1 MLLHRLTINARRNQP
16 FGLIFLAST
25 QAYGRRGSVKL
36 IYASSC
42 FYLLLIIFR
51 LAPTFET
58 ASEDAKQEWISL
70 NSFSARL
77 LNVGLLGST
86 NIPMWVLR
94 DALEEDI
101 SFDPARAT
109 IVAAAAEWILHARNT
124 LYTRISK
131 EPANPDT
138 LQATAQGPLYE
149 GKAGFP
155 LERWI
160 FWKRRFREISDDLK
174 EPVKQA
180 AIKAAEII

>member
-1 MLLHRLTINARRNQP
+1 M
-16 FGLIFLAST
+16 
-25 QAYGRRGSVKL
+25 
-36 IYASSC
+36 
-42 FYLLLIIFR
+42 LIIFR

-58 ASEDAKQEWISL
+58 ASEDEKQEWISL

-77 LNVGLLGST
+77 LNVGLLGGT
-86 NIPMWVLR
+86 NIPIWALR

-101 SFDPARAT
+101 LLEPARDS

-124 LYTRISK
+124 LFTRVSK

-138 LQATAQGPLYE
+138 LRATAQGPLYE
-149 GKAGFP
+149 GKAGLP
-155 LERWI
+155 PERWI

-180 AIKAAEII
+180 AIKAAEIM